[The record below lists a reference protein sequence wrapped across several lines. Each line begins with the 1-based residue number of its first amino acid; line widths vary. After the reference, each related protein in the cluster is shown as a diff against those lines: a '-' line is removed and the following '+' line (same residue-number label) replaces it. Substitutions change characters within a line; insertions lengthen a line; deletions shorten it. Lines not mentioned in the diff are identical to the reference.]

1 MKTIAVRLSSKYQVV
16 IPKLVRERLQLEART
31 TILFL
36 IDGETVLLRRR
47 PTNFTDA
54 LRGLHKELWPDPEA
68 WLEEERSRWE

>member
-31 TILFL
+31 TIFFL